1 MGVLICHAAAEH
13 ALANGATIWDQH
25 DNHLPPRHGQRPM
38 QEHIQALAAP
48 CPPLPYYLPDNRWL
62 FRLHALRAELPRGA
76 QVWIES
82 DGQGLDENAA
92 SGVQE
97 LSASVRLHM
106 VRIHDPAE
114 AELPAVGRAVFE
126 DLASGALQWIDSSD
140 AGLRRG
146 LHEQWQGWRERQ
158 DEQMRRCGI
167 GTVVLAAAGHAAVSA
182 GGPAPFRVAAGRA
195 SERQPFPCA
204 AADAGRCRSH
214 AVRGAGAAEGSG
226 RMDSTAADRAG
237 HCLGAG
243 CFRFDEP
250 KRFLDGWQGRHP
262 DGNGQAHAAQIHQQ
276 PQGRLFFRD
285 GLRFRRRRADATH
298 FGYATRPVAARP
310 AASGHA
316 GCFYR
321 FRRCARPGI
330 AQRAPRPF
338 APGFDFHQRRRPGQR
353 RRDAARRSAGRG
365 HGIADP
371 GAHHAAR
378 SRLGTRDQQNRQNR
392 ATGYSRAATHAC
404 RHLALERRPPCRS
417 AQQRRCAQVPGARRC
432 GGAAH
437 APGAYRK
444 TNARMVCVAAVA
456 GVGATGAGP
465 DCGSARRHAQG
476 GASMSAWLSALP
488 ALWQQ
493 IQWRWPW
500 AALLAAVPL
509 LFVYAHRFARQRTL
523 SYADP
528 QLWPWAVGTLRL
540 PRSQAARLWFEAIGW
555 MLLALALAG
564 PRWPALQDSP
574 DGRVSQSRQGAH
586 IVVIVQISDS
596 MQANDVAPNRL
607 TRARL
612 ALQDSLQRLRG
623 ERLSLIAYGATAGV
637 LLPATH
643 DRGLFA
649 QALQWL
655 DGDLLPTSG
664 SNLGHALALA
674 LEQIRRAG
682 SRQNAVLLI
691 TDADP
696 ESLQGKGGEEVQG
709 AVDAMRAQEAP
720 LYAWFAMP
728 QPSLLPGEGMRP
740 ASGGTDQAFDV
751 DPYRRLINMTGGG
764 TSFLA
769 DSGFGWNEIY
779 TRGIGA
785 RPALSGAVQQAQGWE
800 ELYVWPLSLG
810 LLLLGCAYTRW
821 PGKLRRISFARA
833 SASGRARLLMAWFMA
848 VGLLFAFYWPS
859 DASAQ
864 AMRGDTERKAWQAYN
879 SKQWALARQLY
890 AQVGGFRGH
899 WGAGLSALNAGRAA
913 DAVE

>member
-1 MGVLICHAAAEH
+1 
-13 ALANGATIWDQH
+13 
-25 DNHLPPRHGQRPM
+25 
-38 QEHIQALAAP
+38 
-48 CPPLPYYLPDNRWL
+48 
-62 FRLHALRAELPRGA
+62 
-76 QVWIES
+76 
-82 DGQGLDENAA
+82 
-92 SGVQE
+92 
-97 LSASVRLHM
+97 
-106 VRIHDPAE
+106 
-114 AELPAVGRAVFE
+114 
-126 DLASGALQWIDSSD
+126 
-140 AGLRRG
+140 
-146 LHEQWQGWRERQ
+146 
-158 DEQMRRCGI
+158 
-167 GTVVLAAAGHAAVSA
+167 
-182 GGPAPFRVAAGRA
+182 
-195 SERQPFPCA
+195 
-204 AADAGRCRSH
+204 
-214 AVRGAGAAEGSG
+214 
-226 RMDSTAADRAG
+226 
-237 HCLGAG
+237 
-243 CFRFDEP
+243 
-250 KRFLDGWQGRHP
+250 
-262 DGNGQAHAAQIHQQ
+262 
-276 PQGRLFFRD
+276 
-285 GLRFRRRRADATH
+285 
-298 FGYATRPVAARP
+298 
-310 AASGHA
+310 
-316 GCFYR
+316 
-321 FRRCARPGI
+321 
-330 AQRAPRPF
+330 
-338 APGFDFHQRRRPGQR
+338 
-353 RRDAARRSAGRG
+353 
-365 HGIADP
+365 
-371 GAHHAAR
+371 
-378 SRLGTRDQQNRQNR
+378 
-392 ATGYSRAATHAC
+392 
-404 RHLALERRPPCRS
+404 
-417 AQQRRCAQVPGARRC
+417 
-432 GGAAH
+432 
-437 APGAYRK
+437 
-444 TNARMVCVAAVA
+444 
-456 GVGATGAGP
+456 
-465 DCGSARRHAQG
+465 
-476 GASMSAWLSALP
+476 MSAWLSALP

-728 QPSLLPGEGMRP
+728 HPSLLPGEGMRP

-764 TSFLA
+764 TAFLA
-769 DSGFGWNEIY
+769 DSGFGWNVIY

-913 DAVE
+913 DAVEQLGLAWMFAPDPDKRLDALYNLAHAYAALGRWDIAAEAWRTVLDRRPGDARAATNLKVALAELQRQSLAARKAQDLYGRFGKMTEGVIQPDGGREPTDEPDSPAAGSGAAADANQGKPLQAAQEKRPAFIPSKNQLLSGQGKIEQLAEQKTALQKALIQQDAAAPLPPSTGGTATAKGSLR

>member
-1 MGVLICHAAAEH
+1 MGFLVAMPAA
-13 ALANGATIWDQH
+13 
-25 DNHLPPRHGQRPM
+25 
-38 QEHIQALAAP
+38 ALAA
-48 CPPLPYYLPDNRWL
+48 
-62 FRLHALRAELPRGA
+62 
-76 QVWIES
+76 
-82 DGQGLDENAA
+82 
-92 SGVQE
+92 
-97 LSASVRLHM
+97 
-106 VRIHDPAE
+106 
-114 AELPAVGRAVFE
+114 
-126 DLASGALQWIDSSD
+126 
-140 AGLRRG
+140 
-146 LHEQWQGWRERQ
+146 
-158 DEQMRRCGI
+158 
-167 GTVVLAAAGHAAVSA
+167 VVLAAAGHAAVSA

-262 DGNGQAHAAQIHQQ
+262 DGNGQARAARIHRR
-276 PQGRLFFRD
+276 PQGRPFFRD

-316 GCFYR
+316 GRLYR

-338 APGFDFHQRRRPGQR
+338 APGPDFHQRRRPGQR

-432 GGAAH
+432 GGADH

-476 GASMSAWLSALP
+476 GASMSAWLSAL
-488 ALWQQ
+488 
-493 IQWRWPW
+493 
-500 AALLAAVPL
+500 
-509 LFVYAHRFARQRTL
+509 
-523 SYADP
+523 
-528 QLWPWAVGTLRL
+528 
-540 PRSQAARLWFEAIGW
+540 
-555 MLLALALAG
+555 LALALAG
-564 PRWPALQDSP
+564 PRWPALQESP

-696 ESLQGKGGEEVQG
+696 ESLQGKGGEELQG

-728 QPSLLPGEGMRP
+728 HPSLLPGEGMRP

-764 TSFLA
+764 TVFLA
-769 DSGFGWNEIY
+769 YSGFGWNEIY

-913 DAVE
+913 DAVEQLGLAWMFAPDPDKRLDALYNLAHAYAALGR